1 MASTDRWIVMLGQN
15 TIVILCTHKIYYGIL
30 QTANYHKNLLNGINL
45 ILVWGLIILTIL
57 LYNHFIKPIIDKM
70 RVVHQFS

>member
-1 MASTDRWIVMLGQN
+1 M
-15 TIVILCTHKIYYGIL
+15 YYEIL
-30 QTANYHKNLLNGINL
+30 QTVNYHKNPLNGINL

-70 RVVHQFS
+70 RITL